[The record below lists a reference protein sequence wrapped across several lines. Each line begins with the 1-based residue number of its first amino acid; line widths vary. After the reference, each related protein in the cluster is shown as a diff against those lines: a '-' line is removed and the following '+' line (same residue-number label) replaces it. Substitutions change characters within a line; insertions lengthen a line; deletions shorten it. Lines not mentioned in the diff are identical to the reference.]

1 MKQKIKSES
10 KKLKIAIL
18 SSFTIDLLPKYL
30 ETELKKIDIASNFYL
45 SGYNQYQ
52 QDIFNTNSEFYK
64 FNPDITILFLDTYDL
79 FKQIIE
85 EPFSLT
91 EDQKKNIFESE
102 LNNIKS
108 LIESIQST
116 LPKTT
121 IFLNNLVLPPLND
134 ISLLEYNSEYSIK
147 KHIHKFN
154 QELSFLAISNPS
166 LFIVDYESF
175 VMRYGYENLIDERI
189 WYLAKMRFHSEALT
203 KLVQM
208 YISYI
213 KPLIG
218 LTKKC
223 IVLDL
228 DNTLWGG
235 IIGEDGFNGINLSN
249 DGIGKAFHDFQK
261 TLHNLSKRGIILA
274 INSKNNYDDAIE
286 VIEKHPYMILR
297 KNDFASVRINW
308 NDKASN
314 MMEIAQEL
322 NIGLNSLVFIDDN
335 PVERDYIRNR
345 LPEVTVIDL
354 PKDFALYK
362 KTLLASDLFN
372 ILTITEE
379 DKSRGELY
387 KAQVKRE
394 HLKKSA
400 KTINEFYK
408 SLEMTAIVEEANS
421 FTIPR
426 IAQLTQRTN
435 QFNLTTRRYTQSDIQ
450 NFTQDNNHL
459 IYSLELID
467 KFGNNGV
474 VGVIIIK
481 KNPKDWIIDTFLLS
495 CRIIGRKVETAF
507 LSFIYQKA
515 KSENVHTLKG
525 EYIPTKKNILVK
537 ELYKE
542 HNFAN
547 KPENGSWWELDIN
560 KNEIKCPDFIKITR
574 KESSNDK

>member
-10 KKLKIAIL
+10 KTLKIAIL

-30 ETELKKIDIASNFYL
+30 ETELKKIDIAGNFYL
-45 SGYNQYQ
+45 CGFNQYQ
-52 QDIFNTNSEFYK
+52 QDILNTNSEFYK
-64 FNPDITILFLDTYDL
+64 FNPVITILFFDSQDL
-79 FKQIIE
+79 FKQLIE

-91 EDQKKNIFESE
+91 ENQKESIFESE
-102 LNNIKS
+102 FNNIKS
-108 LIESIQST
+108 LIETIQRNLSQ
-116 LPKTT
+116 TT

-134 ISLLEYNSEYSIK
+134 IGLLEYNSAYSIK
-147 KHIHKFN
+147 NHIHKFN
-154 QELSFLAISNPS
+154 QKISSLAISNHN

-175 VMRYGYENLIDERI
+175 ITRYGYENLIDERI

-203 KLVQM
+203 KLAQM
-208 YISYI
+208 YILYI

-261 TLHNLSKRGIILA
+261 TLQNLSKRGIILA

-297 KNDFASVRINW
+297 KNDFASIHINW
-308 NDKASN
+308 SDKASN
-314 MMEIAQEL
+314 MIDIAQEL
-322 NIGLNSLVFIDDN
+322 NIGLNSIVFIDDN

-362 KTLLASDLFN
+362 KTLLSSDLFN

-379 DKSRGELY
+379 DKSRVELY

-394 HLKKSA
+394 HLKKSV
-400 KTINEFYK
+400 KTINEFYR
-408 SLEMTAIVEEANS
+408 SLEMTTIIEEANS

-467 KFGNNGV
+467 KFGNNGI

-481 KNPKDWIIDTFLLS
+481 RNYKDWIIDTFLLS
-495 CRIIGRKVETAF
+495 CRTIGRKVETAF
-507 LSFIYQKA
+507 LSFISKKA
-515 KSENVHTLKG
+515 KSENINTLKG
-525 EYIPTKKNILVK
+525 EYLPTKKNILVK
-537 ELYKE
+537 DFYQE
-542 HNFAN
+542 HNFVN
-547 KPENGSWWELDIN
+547 KPENSSWWEFDITQ
-560 KNEIKCPDFIKITR
+560 NEIKCPEFIKITT
-574 KESSNDK
+574 KEASNGK